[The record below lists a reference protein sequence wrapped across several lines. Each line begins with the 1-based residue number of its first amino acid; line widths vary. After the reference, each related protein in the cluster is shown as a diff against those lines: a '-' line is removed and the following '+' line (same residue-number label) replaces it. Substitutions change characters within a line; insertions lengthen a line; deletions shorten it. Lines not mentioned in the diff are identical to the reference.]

1 MKIFT
6 VITSIFFPLT
16 IIVGWYGMNF
26 ESMPEFK
33 WRYGYVYVI
42 LLSVA
47 TVLAL
52 TAFGRR
58 KKWF

>member
-1 MKIFT
+1 MKTLT
-6 VITSIFFPLT
+6 VLTSIFFPLT

-33 WRYGYVYVI
+33 WRYGYLFVI

-47 TVLAL
+47 IRLVMVLV
-52 TAFGRR
+52 GKK
-58 KKWF
+58 KKW